1 MKPTINIQKKSSHY
15 FNPHLIYPVISVIVF
30 YFLFTSSCK
39 QTDDIL
45 CDPTPQFNI
54 DLFVQN
60 INDAMTD
67 PAGPVAGY
75 QLVVNNQGNLYYS
88 GAAGKSVYAAD
99 PGGPVNMT
107 VNTRMNVAS
116 VSKFI
121 GTIALMQVM
130 EKHGIGI
137 NELLYSH
144 LPESWKGMIHS
155 DHRAVNSPYKITL
168 RNMLRMETALAFEG
182 TNWSPGIMPT
192 TGQMLTALS
201 KPADPGRWGVYQNGN
216 FTLIRVLI
224 GDLEY
229 NLNPSDPDYNNKT
242 ADAYFDYIKKN
253 IFDKL
258 DLDPPMSVTAVND
271 YYANT
276 IFTHAHQFPFDP
288 AFRDAANNLGWA
300 ATSDPTIN
308 GGSGGLVLSSIDLAK
323 VIAYFKHDNTGEIIS
338 SAQREVIL
346 DDNNLL
352 GLIESASGEH
362 GIYPSKGGTRGPE
375 SGTNRALRSRFML
388 YPNGV
393 EAVLLCNSNIPNM
406 GTLLREAFDDAWVD
420 PCQ

>member
-1 MKPTINIQKKSSHY
+1 MKPINDINNRPSINLLRILTYQ
-15 FNPHLIYPVISVIVF
+15 VMSVILL
-30 YFLFTSSCK
+30 YLLITPSCK
-39 QTDDIL
+39 DVNDVL

-54 DLFVQN
+54 ELLIQN

-67 PAGPVAGY
+67 QAGPVAGY
-75 QLVVNNQGNLYYS
+75 QLVVNDQGNLYYS
-88 GAAGKSVYAAD
+88 KATGKSVYEAD
-99 PGGPVNMT
+99 PGGPIAMT

-121 GTIALMQVM
+121 GTIALMQVL

-137 NELLYSH
+137 NELLYSY
-144 LPESWKGMIHS
+144 LPQSWKGMIHS

-182 TNWSPGIMPT
+182 GNWSPGIMPT
-192 TGQMLTALS
+192 TDQMLTALS
-201 KPADPGRWGVYQNGN
+201 KPADPTRWGIYQNGN

-224 GDLEY
+224 GELEY
-229 NLNPSDPDYNNKT
+229 NLNPSDPDYNDKT

-258 DLDPPMSVTAVND
+258 GLHPPMSVSEVND
-271 YYANT
+271 YYSTNT
-276 IFTHAHQFPFDP
+276 FTHAYQYPFDIM
-288 AFRDAANNLGWA
+288 FRDAANNLGWA

-308 GGSGGLVLSSIDLAK
+308 GGSGGLVFSSMDLAR
-323 VIAYFKHDNTGEIIS
+323 VMAYFKHDNTGTIIS
-338 SAQREVIL
+338 SAQRDVIL
-346 DDNNLL
+346 DDKNLL
-352 GLIESASGEH
+352 GLIESANGEH
-362 GIYPSKGGTRGPE
+362 GVYPSKGGTRGPE

-393 EAVLLCNSNIPNM
+393 EAILLCNSNIPNM
-406 GTLLREAFDDAWVD
+406 GTILKESFDNAWID